1 MSRNEYYLSYTRLQI
16 KFTPLRLRGKKK
28 NKMKNIEILTQEA
41 ISLLEALIET
51 PSFSTEE
58 EKTAL

>member
-1 MSRNEYYLSYTRLQI
+1 
-16 KFTPLRLRGKKK
+16 
-28 NKMKNIEILTQEA
+28 MKTHRDLTQEA

>member
-1 MSRNEYYLSYTRLQI
+1 
-16 KFTPLRLRGKKK
+16 
-28 NKMKNIEILTQEA
+28 MKNIEILTQEA

-51 PSFSTEE
+51 SFSTEE

>member
-1 MSRNEYYLSYTRLQI
+1 M
-16 KFTPLRLRGKKK
+16 K
-28 NKMKNIEILTQEA
+28 NKK
-41 ISLLEALIET
+41 SLHKKPFQFLEALIET

>member
-1 MSRNEYYLSYTRLQI
+1 VA
-16 KFTPLRLRGKKK
+16 KK
-28 NKMKNIEILTQEA
+28 NKMKTSRSLHKA